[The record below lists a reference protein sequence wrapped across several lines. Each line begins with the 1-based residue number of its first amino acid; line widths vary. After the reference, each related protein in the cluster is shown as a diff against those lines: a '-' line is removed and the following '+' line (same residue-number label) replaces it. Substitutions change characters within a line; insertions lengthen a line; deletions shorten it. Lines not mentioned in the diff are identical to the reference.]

1 MSHYVLVYSVA
12 KGDMKTLGLLNQAV
26 DNAAAFGI
34 TEEVLNK
41 HDPDHSTLKRVRSI
55 YED

>member
-1 MSHYVLVYSVA
+1 VSHYVLVYSVA